1 MTEFASATEFELFEK
16 RWRFVFTCFAVIFAG
31 ALFDLMLR
39 SPHGEEAVW
48 CYSSGAVAFIACLF
62 SAYKLRDP
70 MRHEGVMGGLDLLDE
85 DLSPGDLD
93 D

>member
-16 RWRFVFTCFAVIFAG
+16 RWKFVFTCFAVIFA
-31 ALFDLMLR
+31 
-39 SPHGEEAVW
+39 V
-48 CYSSGAVAFIACLF
+48 
-62 SAYKLRDP
+62 YKLRDP
-70 MRHEGVMGGLDLLDE
+70 VRHEGVMGGLDLLDE